1 MKAWGDRPTEV
12 AHLFNPAFSAMVLGY
27 AARGFAGER
36 SAGLPWLFSFLV
48 VPLVLHKAT
57 RDVAPKTK
65 ASKFLTWA
73 EKNPSILVGFAD
85 RARNMVP
92 HVREGIMFGV
102 NTGLLVWTEDAS
114 LHAGAALPKKEPPT
128 DSEEVRDCFRKARAM
143 GSVLANAGTEHTV
156 FALMGVKG

>member
-1 MKAWGDRPTEV
+1 MKAWRDRPTEV
-12 AHLFNPAFSAMVLGY
+12 AHLFNPAFSAVLLGY

-36 SAGLPWLFSFLV
+36 TTGLPWLFAFLV

-65 ASKFLTWA
+65 AAKFQTWA

-85 RARNMVP
+85 RARSMVP
-92 HVREGIMFGV
+92 HVREGILFGV
-102 NTGLLVWTEDAS
+102 NTGLLVWKADAS
-114 LHAGAALPKKEPPT
+114 LFAGAAIPKKEPPT
-128 DSEEVRDCFRKARAM
+128 TSDEVRDCLRKARAM